1 MAGDSHTQGPLA
13 GFQWPVSASQTIA
26 APSSRVWTAI
36 STPGNLDTCHPHCVK
51 NPVEV
56 WPGPDSRD
64 EIHYLSGWIFQ
75 RHFLRWTEGV
85 GYDLEIR
92 RDGNGLARVSWRVL
106 PVDEQSCILSITVY
120 PYALQGVPLVVRWL
134 PHLLRLR
141 PMLKRYL
148 TSVVKGFEWFVIHDE
163 AVPRDQFGRH
173 PWFSAS

>member
-1 MAGDSHTQGPLA
+1 MPVDMLTEVPRP
-13 GFQWPVSASQTIA
+13 GFKWPVTASQEIP
-26 APSSRVWTAI
+26 APASRVWETI
-36 STPGNLDTCHPHCVK
+36 SMPGNLETCHPFCRT
-51 NPVEV
+51 NPVEL

-64 EIHYLSGWIFQ
+64 EIHYLSGWVLQ
-75 RHFLRWTEGV
+75 RHFRRWIEGV

-92 RDGNGLARVSWRVL
+92 RDGSDLASVSWRVL
-106 PVDEQSCILSITVY
+106 PVDEHRCRLEITIC
-120 PYALQGVPLVVRWL
+120 PYTLQHVPLAVRWL

-148 TSVVKGFEWFVIHDE
+148 VAVVKGFEWVVIRRE